1 MGNFMLQCLKLL
13 PHFTSIV
20 VHFWGCACCLDGK
33 KLSLTKQR
41 YSLLILIAVLLK
53 WKAHF
58 MLASGPKQQLT
69 RLSLQGTQCK
79 MADFKG
85 YHEEEEEEKKIFK
98 KS

>member
-1 MGNFMLQCLKLL
+1 M
-13 PHFTSIV
+13 
-20 VHFWGCACCLDGK
+20 
-33 KLSLTKQR
+33 
-41 YSLLILIAVLLK
+41 LLK

-85 YHEEEEEEKKIFK
+85 YHEEEEEEKNIFK